1 MRQTRQGVGSVPR
14 IMQHFSLKWQT
25 SVSCGGS
32 AKDGDKPLPSPMD
45 GFVRLTAEQR
55 PTSSP
60 CTPLQAKNIAVPL
73 LLPPGKEHVQQDFVF
88 AFVFRVNSELA

>member
-1 MRQTRQGVGSVPR
+1 MRHTRRGVGSVPR

-60 CTPLQAKNIAVPL
+60 CSPLQAKNK
-73 LLPPGKEHVQQDFVF
+73 PGKEHVQPDFVF